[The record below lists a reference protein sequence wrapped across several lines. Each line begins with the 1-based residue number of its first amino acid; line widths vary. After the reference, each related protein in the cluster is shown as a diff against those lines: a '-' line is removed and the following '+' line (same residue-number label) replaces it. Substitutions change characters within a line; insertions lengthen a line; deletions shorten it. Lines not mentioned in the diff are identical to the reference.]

1 MRKNWKKIGSGIVM
15 VMAIMTAGTV
25 FSEPGSNRD
34 PLVSVSYVDKK
45 IEEVKDYIDLKIKN
59 TTASKPVGNSAKGEL
74 EIIVLQKG
82 QSLIGESGTEIIL
95 RSGKAVAI
103 GSELGG
109 ISDVTSGKD
118 IDTNMDISE
127 NHLLIV
133 PRDDGRGVYSRTET
147 FFMVRGN
154 YKIQ

>member
-1 MRKNWKKIGSGIVM
+1 MRKNWKKIGTGIV
-15 VMAIMTAGTV
+15 VIMLTMTVGAV

-34 PLVSVSYVDKK
+34 PLVSVSYVEKK
-45 IEEVKDYIDLKIKN
+45 IEEVKDYIDLKIKSN
-59 TTASKPVGNSAKGEL
+59 IDKKPIEGSTKDEL

-82 QSLIGESGTEIIL
+82 QSLIGGKGTEIIL
-95 RSGKAVAI
+95 RSGRAVAI

-127 NHLLIV
+127 NHLLII
-133 PRDDGRGVYSRTET
+133 PRDDGRGVYSKTET

>member
-1 MRKNWKKIGSGIVM
+1 MRKNWKKIGTGIV
-15 VMAIMTAGTV
+15 VIMLTMTVGAV

-45 IEEVKDYIDLKIKN
+45 IEEVKDYIDLKIKSN
-59 TTASKPVGNSAKGEL
+59 IDKKPIEGSTKDEL

-82 QSLIGESGTEIIL
+82 QSLIGGKGTEIIL
-95 RSGKAVAI
+95 RSGRAVAI

-127 NHLLIV
+127 NHLLII
-133 PRDDGRGVYSRTET
+133 PRDDGRGVYSKTET

>member
-1 MRKNWKKIGSGIVM
+1 MRKNWKKIGTGIV
-15 VMAIMTAGTV
+15 VIMLTMTVGVV

-45 IEEVKDYIDLKIKN
+45 IEEIKDYIDLKIKN
-59 TTASKPVGNSAKGEL
+59 NTENKPVEGSTKDEL

-82 QSLIGESGTEIIL
+82 QSLIGGKGTEIIL
-95 RSGKAVAI
+95 RSGRAVAI

-127 NHLLIV
+127 NHLLII
-133 PRDDGRGVYSRTET
+133 PRDDGRGVYSKTET